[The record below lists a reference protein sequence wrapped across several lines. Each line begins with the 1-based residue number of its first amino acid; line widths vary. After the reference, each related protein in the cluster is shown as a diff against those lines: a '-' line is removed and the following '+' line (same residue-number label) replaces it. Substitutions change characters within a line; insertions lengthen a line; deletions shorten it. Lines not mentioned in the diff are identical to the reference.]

1 MKILIV
7 TKDIPPYVSIPGSIQ
22 RVVLFSYYLIK
33 KGHEVSLIGSGRQD
47 NLNNGPIWWEEYLN
61 KVKMFPLLPGRLLKY
76 FDFRKEQMI
85 KKNSKE
91 VFSHDLKINHDISK
105 DEREE
110 KKGLTKKLIWSKIIY
125 RLIRKIYNNLFI
137 FGDDG
142 ILEIF
147 SLKKH
152 LRKIIDDLKP
162 DILIVSTPPHSWLRI
177 IPWVKSQYPALQS
190 IVDFR
195 DGWTS
200 TGLFRAKSFIRKYWQ
215 DYIEKR
221 IISSAGGLV
230 FVSPGL
236 EKFYVDKYR
245 YGLPVSELIY
255 NGYNK
260 KLWKNVKKGKVNT
273 VFLNRKHRPCIIKH
287 VGGLSFS
294 LESFR
299 SPYNIFLVL
308 ESCLKKGLISSNDF
322 ILSFTGFVDKTEILN
337 VFPLLKPMIQINGPV
352 SPLEALI
359 EMKTTDLLLVIHSKE
374 EGAEE
379 VLTGKM
385 FDYLRAEKPIL
396 AVTTSNCGIKD
407 FLTELDIGIWA
418 DINDHEDISKKM
430 INILKIFKSNKW
442 SDWCKK
448 KTPSASKISKYSRE
462 SQYEKFEKFLIKIV
476 NNKIKGVE
484 Q

>member
-7 TKDIPPYVSIPGSIQ
+7 AKDIPPYVSIPGSIQ

-33 KGHEVSLIGSGRQD
+33 KGHEVSLIGSGRRD

-105 DEREE
+105 DKREE
-110 KKGLTKKLIWSKIIY
+110 KKGLTKKIIWSKIIY

-177 IPWVKSQYPALQS
+177 IPWVKSQYPALPL

-200 TGLFRAKSFIRKYWQ
+200 IGLFRAKSFIRKYWQ
-215 DYIEKR
+215 DYIERR
-221 IISSAGGLV
+221 IISSADGLV

-236 EKFYVDKYR
+236 EKFYVDKYKCR
-245 YGLPVSELIY
+245 LPVSELIY
-255 NGYNK
+255 NGYNE
-260 KLWKNVKKGKVNT
+260 KLWKNVKKEKVNK
-273 VFLNRKHRPCIIKH
+273 VFLSRKHRPCIIKH
-287 VGGLSFS
+287 IGGLSFS

-337 VFPLLKPMIQINGPV
+337 VFPLLKPMIQINDPV

-359 EMKTTDLLLVIHSKE
+359 EMKKTDLLLVIHSKE

-396 AVTTSNCGIKD
+396 AVTTSNCGIRK
-407 FLTELDIGIWA
+407 FLVKMDIGIWA
-418 DINDHEDISKKM
+418 DINDLEDISKKM
-430 INILKIFKSNKW
+430 INILKIFESNEW
-442 SDWCKK
+442 SEWCKE

-462 SQYEKFEKFLIKIV
+462 SQYKKFEKFIVKIV
-476 NNKIKGVE
+476 NNKGVNK
-484 Q
+484 

>member
-1 MKILIV
+1 MKILIIA
-7 TKDIPPYVSIPGSIQ
+7 KDIPPYVSISGSIQ

-33 KGHEVSLIGSGRQD
+33 KDHEVSLIGSGRRD

-61 KVKMFPLLPGRLLKY
+61 KVRIFPLLPGRLLKY
-76 FDFRKEQMI
+76 FDFKKEQMI

-110 KKGLTKKLIWSKIIY
+110 KKGLTNNLIWSKIIY

-142 ILEIF
+142 ILEIP
-147 SLKKH
+147 SLKKY

-162 DILIVSTPPHSWLRI
+162 DILIISTPPHSWLRI
-177 IPWVKSQYPALQS
+177 IPLVKSQYPALPL

-221 IISSAGGLV
+221 IISSADGLV

-236 EKFYVDKYR
+236 EKFYVDKYKCR
-245 YGLPVSELIY
+245 LPVSELIY
-255 NGYNK
+255 NGYNE
-260 KLWKNVKKGKVNT
+260 KLWKNVKKEKVNT
-273 VFLNRKHRPCIIKH
+273 VFLSRKHRPCIIKH
-287 VGGLSFS
+287 IGGLSFS
-294 LESFR
+294 LKSFR

-337 VFPLLKPMIQINGPV
+337 VFPLLKPMIQINDPV

-359 EMKTTDLLLVIHSKE
+359 EMKKTDLLLVIHSKE

-396 AVTTSNCGIKD
+396 AVTTSNCGIRK
-407 FLTELDIGIWA
+407 FLAKMDIGIWA
-418 DINDHEDISKKM
+418 DINDLEDISKKM
-430 INILKIFKSNKW
+430 INILKIFKSNEW
-442 SDWCKK
+442 SEWGKE

-462 SQYEKFEKFLIKIV
+462 SQYKKFEKFIVKIV
-476 NNKIKGVE
+476 NNKIKE
-484 Q
+484 

>member
-7 TKDIPPYVSIPGSIQ
+7 AKDIPPYVSIPGSIQ

-33 KGHEVSLIGSGRQD
+33 KGHEVSLIGSGRRD

-61 KVKMFPLLPGRLLKY
+61 KVKIFPLLPGRLLKY
-76 FDFRKEQMI
+76 FDFKKEQMI

-91 VFSHDLKINHDISK
+91 VFSYDLKINHDISK
-105 DEREE
+105 DEMEE
-110 KKGLTKKLIWSKIIY
+110 KKGLTKNLIWSKIIY

-142 ILEIF
+142 ILEVP

-152 LRKIIDDLKP
+152 LSKIVNDFKP
-162 DILIVSTPPHSWLRI
+162 DILIVSAPPHSWLRI
-177 IPWVKSQYPALQS
+177 IPWAKSQYSALPS

-200 TGLFRAKSFIRKYWQ
+200 TGLFRAKSFIRRCWQ
-215 DYIEKR
+215 DYLEKR
-221 IISSAGGLV
+221 IISSADGLV

-236 EKFYVDKYR
+236 EKFYVNKYKNK
-245 YGLPVSELIY
+245 LPVSELIY
-255 NGYNK
+255 NGYNE
-260 KLWKNVKKGKVNT
+260 KLWKNVKKEKENV
-273 VFLNRKHRPCIIKH
+273 LSLSRKHRPCIIKH
-287 VGGLSFS
+287 IGGLSFS

-308 ESCLKKGLISSNDF
+308 ESCLKKGIISTNDF

-337 VFPLLKPMIQINGPV
+337 IFPLLKPMIQVNNPV
-352 SPLEALI
+352 SPLEALM
-359 EMKTTDLLLVIHSKE
+359 EMETTDLLLVIHSKE
-374 EGAEE
+374 KGAEE
-379 VLTGKM
+379 VLTGKI

-418 DINDHEDISKKM
+418 DINDHEDILKKI
-430 INILKIFKSNKW
+430 INILKIFKSNEW
-442 SDWCKK
+442 SEWCKK
-448 KTPSASKISKYSRE
+448 KTPSALKISKYSRE

-476 NNKIKGVE
+476 NDKIKGVK